1 MKTTCM
7 DRWMVWLVLAA
18 VLAAPGLA
26 SAQKK
31 GGGKAKEEASTG
43 DATKDAARKHFKKGV
58 ELFKAE
64 EYTKAL
70 ESFLASDELFHH
82 PKTVLN
88 IANCYEKLFELPLA
102 MTYYTLYLEEAGG
115 EATEAEKKDIDAK
128 MERMKDKVGR
138 IEVEA
143 GVTGELVVDGKSI
156 GQLPAPGPMF
166 VYAGT
171 HSVVIKS
178 EGKIIFSKDVKV
190 VGDGVESIMV
200 EEAAVETP
208 DEKTPGLEPLPTEK
222 GKGKGKLPKGE
233 GKGEKKE
240 PQKGLL
246 HVFSTIDG
254 SDIVV
259 NGKKVGVSP
268 WEEELKEGAY
278 DLKVS
283 FQGYKSWGKLI
294 DVQPEKTTTIDVD
307 LQATKKNPAPYF
319 WITAGAAVVCGAMWA
334 GFGIDGIMAKK
345 DAKDKNPSKN
355 AACAANPAC
364 YNKYNDLVD
373 RARRDFLAAD
383 ITGPLALVFIG
394 GTVALALLI
403 KQEKNVPKA
412 EIKVTSVSPILAPDG
427 SAGGVGVTTEF

>member
-7 DRWMVWLVLAA
+7 LGLVIAA

-31 GGGKAKEEASTG
+31 GGGKAKAEASTG
-43 DATKDAARKHFKKGV
+43 DPAKDEARKHFKKGV

-88 IANCYEKLFELPLA
+88 IANCYEKLFELPQA
-102 MTYYTLYLEEAGG
+102 MTYYTLYLEEAGS

-128 MERMKDKVGR
+128 MDRMKDKVGR

-156 GQLPAPGPMF
+156 GQLPAKGPMF

-171 HSVVIKS
+171 HGVVIKS
-178 EGKIIFSKDVKV
+178 EGKIIYSEDVKV
-190 VGDGVESIMV
+190 EGDGVASIMV
-200 EEAAVETP
+200 EEKAAKPP
-208 DEKTPGLEPLPTEK
+208 DEKTPGPEPLPLEK
-222 GKGKGKLPKGE
+222 GKGKGKQPKGE
-233 GKGEKKE
+233 GEGETKAA
-240 PQKGLL
+240 QKGLL

-278 DLKVS
+278 KLKVS
-283 FQGYKSWGKLI
+283 FQGYKSWEKLV

-307 LQATKKNPAPYF
+307 LQATKKKPAPYF
-319 WITAGAAVVCGAMWA
+319 WITAGAAAVCGAMWA

-345 DAKDKNPSKN
+345 DAKVDNNNPNKND
-355 AACAANPAC
+355 ACAANPVC
-364 YNKYNDLVD
+364 VKQYNDTVD

-394 GTVALALLI
+394 GTVALALLV

-412 EIKVTSVSPILAPDG
+412 DIKVTSVSPILAPDG

>member
-1 MKTTCM
+1 
-7 DRWMVWLVLAA
+7 
-18 VLAAPGLA
+18 
-26 SAQKK
+26 
-31 GGGKAKEEASTG
+31 
-43 DATKDAARKHFKKGV
+43 
-58 ELFKAE
+58 
-64 EYTKAL
+64 
-70 ESFLASDELFHH
+70 
-82 PKTVLN
+82 
-88 IANCYEKLFELPLA
+88 
-102 MTYYTLYLEEAGG
+102 
-115 EATEAEKKDIDAK
+115 
-128 MERMKDKVGR
+128 
-138 IEVEA
+138 
-143 GVTGELVVDGKSI
+143 
-156 GQLPAPGPMF
+156 
-166 VYAGT
+166 
-171 HSVVIKS
+171 
-178 EGKIIFSKDVKV
+178 
-190 VGDGVESIMV
+190 MV